1 MEDKKC
7 VILTKKEYDGLLK
20 KVADNKPDTIIV
32 TIGRYGHSLDYSG
45 TIDLSGN
52 IVSKLRQMFNS
63 VTKPY
68 IDSINFK
75 NGRIDELVKV
85 HNEYLMIQSKWWY
98 KLFKRF

>member
-7 VILTKKEYDGLLK
+7 VILTKKEYIELLEK
-20 KVADNKPDTIIV
+20 AANNKTDTIIV
-32 TIGRYGHSLDYSG
+32 TIGKYNDLYYDG

-52 IVSKLRQMFNS
+52 IVSKLRKMFNS

-68 IDSINFK
+68 LDEIKLRNDSIDK
-75 NGRIDELVKV
+75 LAKV
-85 HNEYLMIQSKWWY
+85 HNEYLVIQSKWWY